1 MVIRL
6 VSPRQLLNLVFE
18 PEGAEE
24 VVGLLERSGMSGLDR
39 PELGRRPQPLDRR
52 RDVGAGLQCPE
63 AGDIDDGKQPAV
75 LDVEGPAVLAGVLD
89 RDVAPESGRYL
100 LRQRKTEHRWQQR

>member
-6 VSPRQLLNLVFE
+6 VSLRELVNLVFE

-24 VVGLLERSGMSGLDR
+24 IVGFLERPGMSGLDR
-39 PELGRRPQPLDRR
+39 PELGRRPQPLYRR
-52 RDVGAGLQCPE
+52 GDVGAGLQRRE
-63 AGDIDDGKQPAV
+63 AGDIGDGKQSAV

-89 RDVAPESGRYL
+89 RDVAPATGR
-100 LRQRKTEHRWQQR
+100 